1 MRNSRRI
8 KFAEMWRMD
17 RFSRN
22 WLSRFMRVLREKVE
36 KQAKRGRCSIIRPA
50 GRAPIVRSPQLWFRS
65 SSPSPCQPLFFLF
78 NGQKPPRNLISR
90 DYCTRA
96 CVRLND
102 SLLSSPFLSI
112 DHRGERISFDT
123 FNKLF
128 EMHHQVGKFWNWIL
142 TFSIIRHRKIKIQQ
156 TLFDSLRLEDKI
168 KKKGQGRKTGG
179 TIRCYRKSIPP
190 ENSLMIVP
198 YFKSLCL

>member
-1 MRNSRRI
+1 MLNYTASWPCSNRALSSALIPFVVTLPLSTPFLPFQRPETAKEFNIERLLHACVCTIKRFASFLPFSLDRSSRR
-8 KFAEMWRMD
+8 
-17 RFSRN
+17 
-22 WLSRFMRVLREKVE
+22 
-36 KQAKRGRCSIIRPA
+36 
-50 GRAPIVRSPQLWFRS
+50 
-65 SSPSPCQPLFFLF
+65 
-78 NGQKPPRNLISR
+78 
-90 DYCTRA
+90 
-96 CVRLND
+96 
-102 SLLSSPFLSI
+102 
-112 DHRGERISFDT
+112 RISFDT
-123 FNKLF
+123 FNKLL

-142 TFSIIRHRKIKIQQ
+142 TFSIIRHREIKIQQ